1 MLILRKQVH
10 KYEIIGAIVAII
22 GTIFICLDPLAAR
35 MPSKTRGA
43 IKGGGVEYPFPIDP
57 TLILSSIPAALY
69 FALNKSLMHNRLIPH
84 IFLMNA
90 FTCIGFCMLA
100 ILFSKD
106 INGRKNV

>member
-1 MLILRKQVH
+1 VH

-22 GTIFICLDPLAAR
+22 GTILICLDPQAAR

-43 IKGGGVEYPFPIDP
+43 TKGGEEFPFPIDP
-57 TLILSSIPAALY
+57 TLLLSSIPAALY

-100 ILFSKD
+100 IFFSKD
-106 INGRKNV
+106 IYGKKNI